1 MMQINEKKEKKLIG
15 YLAGI
20 LVEADFDFI
29 LTTHG
34 QYDNDFKQELI
45 FRKIN
50 SWQGESNSWRRVKDA
65 WLEDAVLC
73 DSAGVFN
80 IYG

>member
-45 FRKIN
+45 FRKDKLMARRIKLMTTC
-50 SWQGESNSWRRVKDA
+50 QGCMIRGCRTLRQCWR
-65 WLEDAVLC
+65 
-73 DSAGVFN
+73 F
-80 IYG
+80 